1 MKNLITEYPNWA
13 LILCVLLGLIF
24 AALLYYRNQ
33 RTSEMSRRVVILLA
47 FLRFATVSII
57 AFLFLGP
64 MIKYLDVSLD
74 QPVVVIAADNT
85 SSIIL
90 EGDSAGRIEK
100 AKAIRDM
107 LADLR
112 EKLAGEYE
120 VADYTFGQEVREGEE
135 LDFSEPVTDI
145 SNLFASLKNR
155 YANRNLGAVIVATD
169 GIYNRG
175 SNPRYATA
183 GLKAPIYT
191 IALGDTTVRRDLKIA
206 ETGSNRIAFLNNK
219 FPIEARVEA
228 TKMDGRSIRFT
239 ISENGNTLFEESIQA
254 TSDNFAHTFRAL
266 LDADTPGLHA
276 YRLEVSGG
284 GDETTL
290 ANNSRTVYIDVID
303 SRRKVLIVAE
313 APHPDVNAIREA
325 VESNENYEVVARLA
339 SGFDGDLKDFDL
351 VITHNLP
358 GPSMAGRQFAQRLAD
373 SELPFW
379 AISGLRMDRNTWSEL
394 PTGLTFA
401 GGGMKSGDV
410 KGLVNRSFAKFTLPE
425 GLDALIREAPP
436 VQVPFGAQITGAATE
451 AVLYQRVGPVE
462 TTDPL
467 LVVREVAARR
477 TAAFAGEGLWRW
489 RIYNYAIDENHD
501 TFDALING
509 VVQYLALKED
519 KRFFRLSGRHEYME
533 NERVVITAELY
544 DESYE
549 PVTDGEVAL
558 EITDAEGR
566 IYPFIFSSSG
576 KTYRLDAGVFPVGTY
591 SYTARVGRGGKNY
604 EDSGRF
610 VVRPFALESADLTAD
625 HNLLRAI
632 SANTGGRMY
641 SGENTADLIDHL
653 TREGQILKPV
663 SHTSQVL
670 KSLLDFKWIFFV
682 LLAFL
687 SFEWFLRKRSGYY

>member
-1 MKNLITEYPNWA
+1 MNR
-13 LILCVLLGLIF
+13 G
-24 AALLYYRNQ
+24 
-33 RTSEMSRRVVILLA
+33 VVVLLA
-47 FLRFATVSII
+47 FLRFATVSVI
-57 AFLFLGP
+57 AFLLLGP
-64 MIKYLDVSLD
+64 MIKYFDVTLD
-74 QPVVVIAADNT
+74 QPVIVIAIDNT

-90 EGDSAGRIEK
+90 ESDSAGQIKK

-107 LADLR
+107 LTDLH
-112 EKLAGEYE
+112 EKLGDEYE
-120 VADYTFGQEVREGEE
+120 VADYTFGQEVREGHD

-206 ETGSNRIAFLNNK
+206 ETGANRIAFLNNK

-228 TKMDGRSIRFT
+228 AKMEGNSIRFI
-239 ISENGNTLFEESIQA
+239 ISEKNKILFEETVQA
-254 TSDNFAHTFRAL
+254 TSENFAHTFRAL

-276 YRLEVSGG
+276 YKLEVSGG

-290 ANNSRTVYIDVID
+290 ANNIRTVYIDVID

-313 APHPDVNAIREA
+313 APHPDINAIREA
-325 VESNENYEVVARLA
+325 VESNENYEVIARLA

-358 GPSMAGRQFAQRLAD
+358 GPSSAGRQFVQRLAS

-379 AISGLRMDRNTWSEL
+379 AIAGLRMDRSKWSEL

-401 GGGMKSGDV
+401 GGAMKYGDV
-410 KGLVNRSFAKFTLPE
+410 KGLVNRNFANFTLPD
-425 GLDALIREAPP
+425 GLDALLREAPP
-436 VQVPFGAQITGAATE
+436 VQVPFGAQITGTATVP
-451 AVLYQRVGPVE
+451 VLYQRVGPVE
-462 TTDPL
+462 TSDPL
-467 LVVREVAARR
+467 LVVREVDARR
-477 TAAFAGEGLWRW
+477 TATFAGEGLWRW
-489 RIYNYAIDENHD
+489 RIYNYAVDENHD

-519 KRFFRLSGRHEYME
+519 KRFFRVSRQDEYME
-533 NERVVITAELY
+533 NERVTFAAELY

-549 PVTDGEVAL
+549 PVTDSEVSL
-558 EITDAEGR
+558 EITDADGR
-566 IYPFIFSSSG
+566 VYPFIFTPSG
-576 KTYRLDAGVFPVGTY
+576 KTYRLDAGVLPAGSY
-591 SYTARVGRGGKNY
+591 SYTARVSRGGKEY
-604 EDSGRF
+604 MDSGRF
-610 VVRPFALESADLTAD
+610 VVRIFALESADLTAD

-641 SGENTADLIDHL
+641 PLKNAADLIDYL
-653 TREGQILKPV
+653 TREGQTLKPV

-687 SFEWFLRKRSGYY
+687 SIEWFSRKRSGYY

>member
-1 MKNLITEYPNWA
+1 MNRA
-13 LILCVLLGLIF
+13 
-24 AALLYYRNQ
+24 
-33 RTSEMSRRVVILLA
+33 VVALLA

-90 EGDSAGRIEK
+90 EGDSTSQIQK
-100 AKAIRDM
+100 AEAIRNM
-107 LADLR
+107 LGDIR
-112 EKLAGEYE
+112 DKLGDQYE
-120 VADYTFGQEVREGEE
+120 VADYTFGQEVREGQD

-228 TKMDGRSIRFT
+228 TKMDGRSIRFS
-239 ISENGNTLFEESIQA
+239 ISEKGKILFDESVVA
-254 TSDNFAHTFRAL
+254 TSENFAHTFRAL

-276 YRLEVSGG
+276 YKLEVAGG
-284 GDETTL
+284 DDETTL
-290 ANNSRTVYIDVID
+290 ANNVRTVYIDVID

-325 VESNENYEVVARLA
+325 IESNENYEVIARLA
-339 SGFDGDLKDFDL
+339 SESNGDLKDFDL

-358 GPSMAGRQFAQRLAD
+358 GPSGAGRQFVQRLAT

-379 AISGLRMDRNTWSEL
+379 AIAGLQMDRNIWSEL

-410 KGLVNRSFAKFTLPE
+410 KGLVNRNFAKFTLPE
-425 GLDALIREAPP
+425 GLDALLREAPP

-451 AVLYQRVGPVE
+451 PVLFQRVGPVE

-489 RIYNYAIDENHD
+489 RIYNYAVDENHE

-519 KRFFRLSGRHEYME
+519 KRFFRISGQGEYME
-533 NERVVITAELY
+533 NERVTFTAELY

-549 PVTDGEVAL
+549 PTTDSEVSL
-558 EITDAEGR
+558 EITDADGR
-566 IYPFIFSSSG
+566 VYPFIFTPSG
-576 KTYRLDAGVFPVGTY
+576 KTYRLDAGVLPVGSY
-591 SYTARVGRGGKNY
+591 SYTARVNRGGKNY

-610 VVRPFALESADLTAD
+610 IVRTFALESADLTAD

-641 SGENTADLIDHL
+641 TEENTADLIDHL
-653 TREGQILKPV
+653 TRAGQVLKPI

-670 KSLLDFKWIFFV
+670 KSLLDFKWIFFI

-687 SFEWFLRKRSGYY
+687 SIEWFLRKRSGYY